1 MWPKLLKEQIMLSH
15 TFYPQDSYP
24 FFQELEGWP
33 FFYCDPIILIFPC
46 RLGVTNSNL
55 LHSYV
60 SLDPRVSQLVFVVR
74 AWAKAKGLTVG
85 RQLGSYA
92 LTLMVLYFLQ
102 TRSPP
107 VIPSLQRGFSSWI
120 KEDDLHSTNDICD
133 FDKLGSSQLEPEL
146 IDNWD
151 CSFLRDTSKLAP
163 SLNTESLSEYNIF

>member
-1 MWPKLLKEQIMLSH
+1 MA
-15 TFYPQDSYP
+15 
-24 FFQELEGWP
+24 
-33 FFYCDPIILIFPC
+33 
-46 RLGVTNSNL
+46 NSDL

-85 RQLGSYA
+85 RQLSSYA

-107 VIPSLQRGFSSWI
+107 VIPSLQWGFSTWV
-120 KEDDLHSTNDICD
+120 KEEDDLHSTSDFG
-133 FDKLGSSQLEPEL
+133 FDKLGSSQLEPVL
-146 IDNWD
+146 IDNWN

-163 SLNTESLSEYNIF
+163 SLNTESLSEYNIL